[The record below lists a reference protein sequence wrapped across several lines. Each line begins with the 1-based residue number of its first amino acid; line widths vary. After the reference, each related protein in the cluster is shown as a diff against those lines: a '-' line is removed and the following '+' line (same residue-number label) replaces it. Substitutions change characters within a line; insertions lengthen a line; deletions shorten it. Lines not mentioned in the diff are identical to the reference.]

1 MKIIKSTSLRYILK
15 DPAKA
20 MMGIYCVIALAGFLL
35 LSVPWVQKRSVYAVD
50 NLFTAASA
58 LTTTGLTTISV
69 ADNYNFAGQLLVMIL
84 IQVGGLHYMAF
95 GSIIMLTHRKKFSKY
110 QESLIKSDF
119 GLPDDFDIYDFLRS
133 VIFFSLAVEGAG
145 ALVLFFIFWGQGVE
159 NPLWNAVFHSI
170 SAFCTAGFSLF
181 NNSLEDFA
189 FNPLL
194 NCVIFIL
201 SFLGAVGFIVITDYW
216 QMLKGKQKSATFT
229 TNIIVYF
236 SSAVIAGGTILLF
249 LTKAF
254 QQEISVG
261 ERFWLS
267 LFQSMTALTTVGFNT
282 FPISEMSHGAL
293 YLLVIMMFIGAS
305 PAGTGGGVK
314 STTVVA
320 VLAQMISTLRGKVN
334 VTLMGR
340 QIPQYRLRLANAN
353 FTFYIIILVLGI
365 YFLNLV
371 EKQSIFALIFESVSA
386 LGTVGLSMGATA
398 NLTFSGKMIIIFLM
412 MLGRIGPLS
421 IGLAFFAEKD
431 GIDDLG
437 WPEDIAL

>member
-1 MKIIKSTSLRYILK
+1 MRYILK

-194 NCVIFIL
+194 NSVIFIL

>member
-194 NCVIFIL
+194 NSVIFIL